1 VKAPQNVESV
11 PRKRGKVSEVWKACH
26 GGVARFPRC
35 GKRATEAWQGFGSV
49 ESVPRKR
56 GKVSEVWKACHGSV
70 ARFRKCGKR
79 ATEVWQGF
87 QDVESVPRKRGK
99 VSVSVESVP
108 RSRDWQLQTSTCN
121 LPSGE
126 DTLWA
131 IHRQCRPQHYNEKSD
146 SNHKALSFCED
157 MILIRLQ
164 GHGGAQLYAR
174 VLDYVGHG
182 KSRIIHRDLDV
193 HLLG

>member
-1 VKAPQNVESV
+1 V
-11 PRKRGKVSEVWKACH
+11 CH
-26 GGVARFPRC
+26 GSVARFPRC
-35 GKRATEAWQGFGSV
+35 GKCATEA
-49 ESVPRKR
+49 
-56 GKVSEVWKACHGSV
+56 
-70 ARFRKCGKR
+70 
-79 ATEVWQGF
+79 WQGF

-99 VSVSVESVP
+99 VSKMWKACYGSVARFRECGKRATEAWQGFGSVESAP
-108 RSRDWQLQTSTCN
+108 RSLDWQLQTSTCN

-174 VLDYVGHG
+174 ILDYVGHG